1 MSQKL
6 RLDAILEILQK
17 QHYVSVKYLVDT
29 LHYSNATI
37 NRDLNV
43 LKQRNL
49 INRSYGGVELITKSK
64 LPALPFRYHFMK
76 KEKRQICKIAAE
88 QVCDGDTIFI
98 DATTTT
104 QFMAQYLI
112 GRKNLTVI
120 TNNLSLC
127 AFLSEHGINVICLGG
142 RVIEAPSMLYSDET
156 AEFAS
161 RYAANKMFFSSSSFS
176 SDGRIKSNGYLPL
189 VYAMMKNSDKIY
201 YLADH
206 EKSQISA
213 PKVVCD
219 FGKVNAVISDYD
231 FSKEVKAA
239 FPDTEFFLAKN

>member
-6 RLDAILEILQK
+6 RQDAILDILQK
-17 QHYVSVKYLVDT
+17 QNYVSVKYLVDT

-49 INRSYGGVELITKSK
+49 INRSYGGVELISKSK

-104 QFMAQYLI
+104 QFMSQYLI
-112 GRKNLTVI
+112 ERKNLTVI
-120 TNNLSLC
+120 TNNLSL
-127 AFLSEHGINVICLGG
+127 AGFLSEQGVDVICLGG
-142 RVIEAPSMLYSDET
+142 RVVETPSMLYSDET

-161 RYAANKMFFSSSSFS
+161 RYLANKMFFSTSSFS
-176 SDGRIKSNGYLPL
+176 PDGKIKNNGYIPL
-189 VYAMMKNSDKIY
+189 IYAMMKNSDKIY

-206 EKSQISA
+206 EKSQINA

-219 FGKVNAVISDYD
+219 FGRVDVVISDYD
-231 FSKEVKAA
+231 FSDETKAT
-239 FPDTEFFLAKN
+239 FPNTEFFLA

>member
-1 MSQKL
+1 
-6 RLDAILEILQK
+6 
-17 QHYVSVKYLVDT
+17 
-29 LHYSNATI
+29 
-37 NRDLNV
+37 
-43 LKQRNL
+43 
-49 INRSYGGVELITKSK
+49 
-64 LPALPFRYHFMK
+64 MK

-112 GRKNLTVI
+112 ERKNLTVN

-161 RYAANKMFFSSSSFS
+161 RYLANKMFFSTSSFS
-176 SDGRIKSNGYLPL
+176 PDGKIKNNGYIPL
-189 VYAMMKNSDKIY
+189 IYAMMKNSDKIY

-219 FGKVNAVISDYD
+219 FGAVDAVISDFD
-231 FSKEVKAA
+231 FPEETKSA
-239 FPDTEFFLAKN
+239 FPDTEFFPA

>member
-6 RLDAILEILQK
+6 RQDAIMDILQK
-17 QHYVSVKYLVDT
+17 QKYVSVKYLVDT

-37 NRDLNV
+37 SRDLNV
-43 LKQRNL
+43 LQNRNL
-49 INRSYGGVELITKSK
+49 IKRSYGGVELINKTK

-76 KEKRQICKIAAE
+76 KEKRQICRIAAE

-112 GRKNLTVI
+112 ERKNLTVI

-161 RYAANKMFFSSSSFS
+161 RYTANKMFFSSSSFS
-176 SDGRIKSNGYLPL
+176 PDGRIKIHGFLPML
-189 VYAMMKNSDKIY
+189 YAMMKNSDKIY

-219 FGKVNAVISDYD
+219 FDKVDVVISDFD
-231 FSKEVKAA
+231 FSEETKKA
-239 FPDTEFFLAKN
+239 FPNTEFFLAK